1 MFKVCL
7 IENEKTISRGIHP
20 FLSTYP
26 EFEIQVVSN
35 LQKATS
41 IVDAHLDFAILSIE
55 QFSLGSLEYFKQ
67 LKPAVK
73 NLPILVVSPD
83 KNHESMEAF
92 IEEGAF
98 DYMISDD
105 FIELKL
111 RLALK
116 KVQRQVMYN
125 REFQSMCNFKFA
137 LKEYNFAGNS
147 FEAERIKILVSQAQ
161 ASASP
166 VLIVGEMGTGK
177 EKIARSIHA
186 GINWRNKP
194 FVVVNTA
201 LLSSEA
207 LESEIFGCELNPRVQ
222 TDIPKMG
229 ALEEAGSGTLY
240 INDIEHV
247 SSKVQVKLYDVLTK
261 KHFSRVGD
269 AQRIDCRCRIIIGS
283 KENSKQKE
291 LENCFNDNLRDYLI
305 PFSIRLYPLR
315 EHKSDIVML
324 ANQFVF
330 EFSLNEKSQIKRI
343 TNDAIDE
350 LLAYHWPGNIREL
363 EAIVRLAFVISESN
377 EIRKQDIR
385 IYKESIPS
393 PNWRFGKKTLKEFN
407 REIIESYL
415 AEFDNDLETVS
426 HQLKIGKSTLYR
438 MIKNKEIERK

>member
-1 MFKVCL
+1 M
-7 IENEKTISRGIHP
+7 
-20 FLSTYP
+20 
-26 EFEIQVVSN
+26 
-35 LQKATS
+35 
-41 IVDAHLDFAILSIE
+41 
-55 QFSLGSLEYFKQ
+55 
-67 LKPAVK
+67 
-73 NLPILVVSPD
+73 
-83 KNHESMEAF
+83 
-92 IEEGAF
+92 
-98 DYMISDD
+98 
-105 FIELKL
+105 
-111 RLALK
+111 K

-166 VLIVGEMGTGK
+166 VKIVGEMGTGK

-283 KENSKQKE
+283 K
-291 LENCFNDNLRDYLI
+291 
-305 PFSIRLYPLR
+305 
-315 EHKSDIVML
+315 
-324 ANQFVF
+324 
-330 EFSLNEKSQIKRI
+330 
-343 TNDAIDE
+343 
-350 LLAYHWPGNIREL
+350 
-363 EAIVRLAFVISESN
+363 
-377 EIRKQDIR
+377 
-385 IYKESIPS
+385 
-393 PNWRFGKKTLKEFN
+393 
-407 REIIESYL
+407 
-415 AEFDNDLETVS
+415 
-426 HQLKIGKSTLYR
+426 
-438 MIKNKEIERK
+438 